1 MSALLVI
8 ILTISA
14 IILMVSALIQRRS
27 IERQRREISGYLKTI
42 RELTILNE
50 FSAALHESLEK
61 EKVLELIVD
70 RVKELLKA
78 EKAAVLLVDRYR
90 KITDFYTSLGPSGG
104 CKLEVTGT
112 IEKVI
117 SGYETIRTEDISL
130 NPGFVGFPPNHPEI
144 KSLLMVPIMLRGEVI
159 GALMATDRKVT
170 GGFSPEDEDLLLSLS
185 FHAAL
190 AVEKVQ
196 FHEEILMMAST
207 DGLTGLNNHRT
218 FQERLKE
225 ETERAR
231 RFNTNISLLMI
242 DIDHFKAFN
251 DTYGHV
257 RGDEVLK
264 RVACIITENIR
275 SIDFAARYGG
285 EEFAVILPQVS
296 FDGAMVVAERI
307 RLSSE
312 AHVIKLN
319 GDEAVVTLS
328 VGVATFPDDATSKD
342 ALIESADK
350 ALYLAKRTGRN
361 RVCSFRE
368 KPGG

>member
-1 MSALLVI
+1 
-8 ILTISA
+8 
-14 IILMVSALIQRRS
+14 MVSALIQRRS

-42 RELTILNE
+42 RELNILNE
-50 FSAALHESLEK
+50 FSAALHESLQK

-78 EKAAVLLVDRYR
+78 EKAAVILVDRYR

-104 CKLEVTGT
+104 CKCEVTGT

-130 NPGFVGFPPNHPEI
+130 LPDFLGFPPNHPEI
-144 KSLLMVPIMLRGEVI
+144 KSLLMVPIILRGGVI
-159 GALMATDRKVT
+159 GALIATDRK
-170 GGFSPEDEDLLLSLS
+170 GADGFSSEDEDLLLSLA

-190 AVEKVQ
+190 AVEKVR

-231 RFNTNISLLMI
+231 RFNTTISLLMI
-242 DIDHFKAFN
+242 DIDHFKVFN

-257 RGDEVLK
+257 KGDEVLK
-264 RVACIITENIR
+264 RVACIVQENIR
-275 SIDFAARYGG
+275 TIDFAARYGG

-296 FDGAMVVAERI
+296 FEGAMVVAERI
-307 RLSSE
+307 RMAAE
-312 AHVIKLN
+312 AHVMKLN
-319 GDEAVVTLS
+319 GDKAVVTLS
-328 VGVATFPDDATSKD
+328 VGVATYPEDASSKD

-361 RVCSFRE
+361 RVCAFRE
-368 KPGG
+368 KPEG